1 MGFGVQGLGA
11 AAPAGSLPVAL
22 HSSVDGEGMGA
33 PGEISGGEDQL
44 RIVHEEEKRAV
55 TLLRTEPRLSETFS
69 AALVFCPSLVC
80 PARGIPLEW
89 GGPFPLDKATGYC
102 NLSSQN
108 PHFMSGFLG

>member
-11 AAPAGSLPVAL
+11 AAPAGSVCGTAQQCGWGR
-22 HSSVDGEGMGA
+22 DGSTRGN
-33 PGEISGGEDQL
+33 IWGEDQL